1 VSQLLQQAHDDRYGL
16 YINGRY
22 IDSLAQ
28 KYIPSL
34 DPTSDDPWYEIS
46 DASAGDVD
54 AAVSAARAALAN
66 PAWSRLSQ
74 TGRGKLLRRLGDL
87 ISGHAERLAEIET
100 RDNGKLIRE
109 M

>member
-66 PAWSRLSQ
+66 PAWSRLRPDRAWEI
-74 TGRGKLLRRLGDL
+74 TEKAGRSYFR
-87 ISGHAERLAEIET
+87 AC
-100 RDNGKLIRE
+100 
-109 M
+109 